1 MSLPGYPSDGR
12 AGFAD
17 APVAGV
23 ATSAVGSSVGE
34 SESFRLFSDGD
45 LRVAVARTQRL
56 ALLRGGS
63 DIDRSMI
70 ATIVSELGSN
80 IVKYAG
86 RGALRLER
94 LERQDCID
102 IDIWAEDPGPG
113 IVDIDLALQE
123 HYSTGGT
130 LGLGL
135 SGVQRMADEFWIRS
149 AADTGTTVFA
159 RKRIRGKAVRPKPAM
174 TPPALPAIASLPATP
189 PGPLWDANAS
199 VRPFPGQARGGDVAL
214 ITDCDDGVLLAIID
228 ATGHGPAAQSVADQA
243 LALVQRHASRDLARL
258 MDTLHTALLGG
269 VGAAAGL
276 VFIDPAAARFS
287 YLGVGNTRAARLGRR
302 PWRGVSRDG
311 LLGSRLPT
319 PFPQEER
326 LDPGDLL
333 MLWTDGIPEFEG
345 ARLAESIAF
354 RGAAD
359 ITRRVLSALAKP
371 HDDAGCL
378 VFKWPA

>member
-1 MSLPGYPSDGR
+1 MSLPGRPRLADGGTLR
-12 AGFAD
+12 GD
-17 APVAGV
+17 ASTCVV
-23 ATSAVGSSVGE
+23 SASQAVE
-34 SESFRLFSDGD
+34 SETFRLLSDSD

-56 ALLRGGS
+56 DLLRGGS
-63 DIDRSMI
+63 DIDRSI
-70 ATIVSELGSN
+70 VATIVSELGSN

-86 RGALRLER
+86 RGVLRLER
-94 LERQDCID
+94 LERRDCIY
-102 IDIWAEDPGPG
+102 IDIWAEDTGAG
-113 IVDIDLALQE
+113 IANIDLALQE

-149 AADTGTTVFA
+149 ADTGTTVFA
-159 RKRIRGKAVRPKPAM
+159 RKRVLGNAVRPKPAM
-174 TPPALPAIASLPATP
+174 PARPLPAAAS
-189 PGPLWDANAS
+189 PGPRWDASAS
-199 VRPFPGQARGGDVAL
+199 VRPFPGQARGGDAAL
-214 ITDCDDGVLLAIID
+214 ITDCDGGVLLAIID

-243 LALVQRHASRDLARL
+243 LALIRHQASRDLARL

-276 VFIDPAAARFS
+276 MFVDPATARFK
-287 YLGVGNTRAARLGRR
+287 YMGVGNTRAARLGRR

-311 LLGSRLPT
+311 LLGSRLPS
-319 PFPQEER
+319 PFPQEDGLEA
-326 LDPGDLL
+326 GDML

-345 ARLAESIAF
+345 ARLAESMAF

-359 ITRRVLSALAKP
+359 ITRRLLSALAKP

>member
-1 MSLPGYPSDGR
+1 MRG
-12 AGFAD
+12 D
-17 APVAGV
+17 ASTCVV
-23 ATSAVGSSVGE
+23 SASQAVE
-34 SESFRLFSDGD
+34 SETFRLLSDSD

-56 ALLRGGS
+56 DLLRGGS
-63 DIDRSMI
+63 DIDRSI
-70 ATIVSELGSN
+70 VATIVSELGSN

-86 RGALRLER
+86 RGVLRLER
-94 LERQDCID
+94 LERRDCID
-102 IDIWAEDPGPG
+102 IDIWAEDTGAG
-113 IVDIDLALQE
+113 IANIDLALQE

-149 AADTGTTVFA
+149 ADTGTTVFA
-159 RKRIRGKAVRPKPAM
+159 RKRVLGNAVRPKPAM
-174 TPPALPAIASLPATP
+174 PARALPAAAS
-189 PGPLWDANAS
+189 PGPRWDASAS
-199 VRPFPGQARGGDVAL
+199 VRPFPGQARGGDAAL
-214 ITDCDDGVLLAIID
+214 ITDCDGGMLLAIID

-243 LALVQRHASRDLARL
+243 LALIRHQASRDLARL

-276 VFIDPAAARFS
+276 MFVDPATARFK
-287 YLGVGNTRAARLGRR
+287 YMGVGNTRAARLGRR

-311 LLGSRLPT
+311 LLGSRLPS
-319 PFPQEER
+319 PFPQEDGLEA
-326 LDPGDLL
+326 GDML

-345 ARLAESIAF
+345 ARLAESMAF

-359 ITRRVLSALAKP
+359 ITRRLLSALAKP

>member
-1 MSLPGYPSDGR
+1 MSPSGRSPSEFRTVPCELPPT
-12 AGFAD
+12 A
-17 APVAGV
+17 VAE
-23 ATSAVGSSVGE
+23 GE
-34 SESFRLFSDGD
+34 TESFLLFNDGD

-56 ALLRGGS
+56 DLLRGGS

-80 IVKYAG
+80 ILKYAG
-86 RGALRLER
+86 RGSTRLER
-94 LERQDCID
+94 LERRDGVD
-102 IDIWAEDPGPG
+102 IDIWAEDAGPG
-113 IVDIDLALQE
+113 IADINLALQE

-149 AADTGTTVFA
+149 AAGTGTTVFA
-159 RKRIRGKAVRPKPAM
+159 RKRIRGRAVRPKPSSG
-174 TPPALPAIASLPATP
+174 PPALPPIVLAAPASLR
-189 PGPLWDANAS
+189 WDANAS
-199 VRPFPGQARGGDVAL
+199 VRPFPGHARSGDAAL
-214 ITDCDDGVLLAIID
+214 IIECDGGVLLAIID
-228 ATGHGPAAQSVADQA
+228 ATGHGPAAQRACEQA
-243 LALVQRHASRDLARL
+243 QELLQRQASRDLARL
-258 MDTLHTALLGG
+258 MNVLHTALLGD
-269 VGAAAGL
+269 VGAAVGL
-276 VFIDPAAARFS
+276 LFIDPAASRFS
-287 YLGVGNTRAARLGRR
+287 YLGVGNTRAARLGVR

-319 PFPQEER
+319 PFAQDER
-326 LDPGDLL
+326 LEPGDVL

-345 ARLAESIAF
+345 ARLAESISF

-359 ITRRVLSALAKP
+359 ITRRVMSALAKP